1 VAYAEALYDL
11 GRALRL
17 DNANAAAGAV
27 LRERLR
33 IDSQR
38 SAVQH
43 EIGLNRR
50 PRRSAPA
57 SRPPAHAKTP
67 HATPTPAPTTT
78 PKRTPSPAPTAHPIT
93 GGAAAPAP

>member
-1 VAYAEALYDL
+1 MAYAEALYDL

-43 EIGLNRR
+43 EIGLNRHR
-50 PRRSAPA
+50 HANAPA
-57 SRPPAHAKTP
+57 SRQPAHAKTP
-67 HATPTPAPTTT
+67 HTTPTTPTTT
-78 PKRTPSPAPTAHPIT
+78 PKRTPSAAPKAHPIT